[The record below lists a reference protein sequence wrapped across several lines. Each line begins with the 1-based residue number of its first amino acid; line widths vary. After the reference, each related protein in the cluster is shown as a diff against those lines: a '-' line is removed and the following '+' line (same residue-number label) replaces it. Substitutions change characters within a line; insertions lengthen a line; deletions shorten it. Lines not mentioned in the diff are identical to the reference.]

1 MIKTANIKSRVNHD
15 SMWISCTF
23 PSGGNFKY
31 RVTRYDSRLTI
42 AFSDNE
48 PEGKLQMET
57 FQAWLK
63 RTHTTSYGNLFKE
76 LERICNTCT
85 SGKELIGLMKK

>member
-1 MIKTANIKSRVNHD
+1 
-15 SMWISCTF
+15 MWISCMF

-31 RVTRYDSRLTI
+31 RITRYDSRLTI

-48 PEGKLQMET
+48 PESKGQMET

-63 RTHTTSYGNLFKE
+63 RNHTTSYGNLFKE
-76 LERICNTCT
+76 LEALCLTCK
-85 SGKELIGLMKK
+85 SGKELIKQMK